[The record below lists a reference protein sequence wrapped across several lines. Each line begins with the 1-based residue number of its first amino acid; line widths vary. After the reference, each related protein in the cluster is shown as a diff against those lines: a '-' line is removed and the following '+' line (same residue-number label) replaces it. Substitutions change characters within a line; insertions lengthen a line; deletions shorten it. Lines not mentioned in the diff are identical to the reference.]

1 MRPRLSPSPPS
12 SPGLAARAA
21 RALLPVGLVV
31 LLLPAT
37 APAQGPPAV
46 VPVPKAV
53 GEPWNDR
60 AVRRAL
66 EAEGARLLD
75 AGRTGP
81 SLADGLDRKG
91 CALALPGPRQGRRD
105 LVSLLAEV
113 ERSVVVVGRF
123 YRCSKCTNRHMGLAS
138 GFFVSDT
145 GAMVT
150 SRHVLTGD
158 PTLGM
163 VVMTRDGRVLPVR
176 EVLAADEANDV
187 VIAQVEGATGVT
199 PLPLQ
204 AAAPPGTGV
213 IVMGHPDEDFYTVT
227 TGIVSRYLVQPGRS
241 RASFLAITADF
252 AKGSSGG
259 PVFTLDGNVVGVV
272 NSTRTLYA
280 TQDGDAKADPQTV
293 VKQCT
298 PARALLDLVRPP
310 AGG

>member
-1 MRPRLSPSPPS
+1 MHPRPPLRLPS
-12 SPGLAARAA
+12 GLLA
-21 RALLPVGLVV
+21 RALIPMV
-31 LLLPAT
+31 LCLLIAPAS
-37 APAQGPPAV
+37 AQGPPATA
-46 VPVPKAV
+46 PVPRAV

-60 AVRRAL
+60 AVRRFL
-66 EAEGARLLD
+66 EAEGGRLID

-81 SLADGLDRKG
+81 SLDDQLDREE
-91 CALALPGPRQGRRD
+91 CTLQLPPPRQGRRD
-105 LVSLLAEV
+105 LVALLAEV

-123 YRCSKCTNRHMGLAS
+123 YRCSKCSNRHMGLAS

-187 VIAQVEGATGVT
+187 VIAQVDGATGVA

-204 AAAPPGTGV
+204 AAVPPGTGI

-227 TGIVSRYLVQPGRS
+227 TGIVSRYMAQPGRS

-259 PVFTLDGNVVGVV
+259 PVFTPEGNVVGVV

-280 TQDGDAKADPQTV
+280 EHDGETKSDPQTV

-298 PARALLDLVRPP
+298 PARALLDLARPP
-310 AGG
+310 AG

>member
-1 MRPRLSPSPPS
+1 MPPRLPLPSPPG
-12 SPGLAARAA
+12 PPARAALLLATLAIGALAARA
-21 RALLPVGLVV
+21 
-31 LLLPAT
+31 
-37 APAQGPPAV
+37 QDPPPSA
-46 VPVPKAV
+46 PVPRAA

-60 AVRRAL
+60 AVRRFL
-66 EAEGARLLD
+66 EAEGSRLVE

-81 SLADGLDRKG
+81 ALGDGLDRKL
-91 CALALPGPRQGRRD
+91 CTLNLPAPRQGRRD
-105 LVSLLAEV
+105 LVSLLADV

-123 YRCSKCTNRHMGLAS
+123 YRCSKCSSRHMGLAS

-145 GAMVT
+145 GAFVT

-187 VIAQVEGATGVT
+187 VIAQADGATGVA

-204 AAAPPGTGV
+204 AGVPPGTGV
-213 IVMGHPDEDFYTVT
+213 IVMGHPDEDFFTVT
-227 TGIVSRYLVQPGRS
+227 TGIVSRYMTQPGRS
-241 RASFLAITADF
+241 RASYLAITADF

-259 PVFTLDGNVVGVV
+259 PVFTTEGNVVGVV

-280 TQDGDAKADPQTV
+280 EHDGDTKSDPQTV

-310 AGG
+310 AG